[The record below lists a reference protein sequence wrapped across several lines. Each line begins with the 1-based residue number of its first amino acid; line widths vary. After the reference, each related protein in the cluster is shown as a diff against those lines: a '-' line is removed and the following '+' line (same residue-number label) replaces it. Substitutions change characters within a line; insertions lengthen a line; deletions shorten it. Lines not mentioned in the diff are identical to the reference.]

1 MKKIIYIA
9 GLARSG
15 TTFLQLCLCQ
25 KYNVVG
31 LGEIHQT
38 IQGMQAT
45 DGQIDKKNWLD
56 IKGRVCS
63 CGLKPERCDFW
74 SEIYCQAKDNSLSG
88 LHEMVIK
95 KANEIFSGIP
105 IIDSSKDIKGIDLY
119 RAGKEEYDLKVIFIV
134 RDVRAWERS
143 IKKHAIKNGQ
153 KYYGQIIEYYRW
165 MMANMNIE
173 SHLEKN
179 NIKFLMVQNENL
191 LFNSEAE
198 WRRIDDFIDAEK
210 SIGKLTM
217 HDIYGSRFKNNENK
231 SIDLKYD
238 INWHQNNLDILSYF
252 LSFPVLRKNS
262 GFYNR

>member
-25 KYNVVG
+25 NYNVVG

-56 IKGRVCS
+56 IRERVCS

-74 SEIYCQAKDNSLSG
+74 SEIYSQAKGNSLSC

-119 RAGKEEYDLKVIFIV
+119 RAGKEEYD
-134 RDVRAWERS
+134 
-143 IKKHAIKNGQ
+143 
-153 KYYGQIIEYYRW
+153 
-165 MMANMNIE
+165 
-173 SHLEKN
+173 
-179 NIKFLMVQNENL
+179 
-191 LFNSEAE
+191 
-198 WRRIDDFIDAEK
+198 
-210 SIGKLTM
+210 
-217 HDIYGSRFKNNENK
+217 
-231 SIDLKYD
+231 
-238 INWHQNNLDILSYF
+238 
-252 LSFPVLRKNS
+252 
-262 GFYNR
+262 